1 MKVLNAELDFGYDK
15 QPIALLDIMVNG
27 ENSVVD
33 VAADWAIFDRQ
44 KAIAES
50 IATEGL
56 KNPVVVLAD
65 GNKYR
70 FTASGAR
77 IQYAVMNGYT
87 HIDAI
92 VLEDETDIRP
102 LMIQQAETEQLYLDT
117 NHIHEWWKGT

>member
-15 QPIALLDIMVNG
+15 QPIALLDIMVDG
-27 ENSVVD
+27 EKSVVD

-56 KNPVVVLAD
+56 KNPVILLAD
-65 GNKYR
+65 GDKYR

>member
-15 QPIALLDIMVNG
+15 QPIALLDIMVDG
-27 ENSVVD
+27 EKSVVD
-33 VAADWAIFDRQ
+33 VAADWAIFDRH

-50 IATEGL
+50 IAKEGL

-92 VLEDETDIRP
+92 VLENETDIRL

-117 NHIHEWWKGT
+117 NHIHEWWKGN

>member
-15 QPIALLDIMVNG
+15 QPIALLDIMVDG

-44 KAIAES
+44 KAVAKS
-50 IATEGL
+50 IAKEGL
-56 KNPVVVLAD
+56 KNPVIVLAD

-117 NHIHEWWKGT
+117 NHIHEWWKGN

>member
-1 MKVLNAELDFGYDK
+1 MKVLNAELDFGYAT
-15 QPIALLDIMVNG
+15 QPVALADIMVSDT
-27 ENSVVD
+27 ESVVD

-50 IATEGL
+50 IAKDGL
-56 KNPVVVLAD
+56 KNPVIVLANND
-65 GNKYR
+65 KYR

-92 VLEDETDIRP
+92 VLEDEAQVRP
-102 LMIQQAETEQLYLDT
+102 LMVQQAETEQLYLD
-117 NHIHEWWKGT
+117 NQHIHEWWKGN